1 MEGSRGTQLGGGVF
15 GRVSVYV
22 GYVMRGYYIVTLPV
36 LLKWI
41 LLFCI
46 CKTSLLAL
54 NLMLTIKGF

>member
-41 LLFCI
+41 LLFCR
-46 CKTSLLAL
+46 CKTSGLARYLLF
-54 NLMLTIKGF
+54 TVQWF